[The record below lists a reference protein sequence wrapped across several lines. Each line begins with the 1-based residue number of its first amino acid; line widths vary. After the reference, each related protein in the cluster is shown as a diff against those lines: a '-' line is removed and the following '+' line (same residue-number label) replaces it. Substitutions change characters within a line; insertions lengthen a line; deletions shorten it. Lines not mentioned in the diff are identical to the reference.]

1 MMSRHLEE
9 VYTQREGTSQVKFAS
24 GRWVRSLA
32 AAGAVLLGCGLVAT
46 RASAQQIGP
55 QPSQAHAAPAA
66 RTTPATPAATEAPDV
81 PASPIVTYVNG
92 RLTIFAEN
100 ATLSQVLTLLHNTM
114 GTEVDIP
121 AGSASERVWAHIG
134 PGSAHK
140 VLSELLANTD
150 LDYIL
155 QGSPSDPNAIQT
167 LTLSVRSQ
175 EAPKNGP
182 AGVQSASE
190 PRNPRFVHNPVPA
203 PAAEPEPEPAPQE
216 ASAAVAPPSGGP
228 APGAPEPSGSA
239 AQPGTADSSSA
250 AASSAPASTASST
263 TEPSTSMPAPVQA
276 SMDPTG
282 PSNVYPQTPQPSAAG
297 FNPHPTPPPNMS
309 SDQMVQQLTN
319 MYQQRRQMQSGQSS
333 SSTPN

>member
-1 MMSRHLEE
+1 MMSRYLGE
-9 VYTQREGTSQVKFAS
+9 VYTQREGTFQVKFAS
-24 GRWVRSLA
+24 GGWVRSLA
-32 AAGAVLLGCGLVAT
+32 AAGALLLACGLVST
-46 RASAQQIGP
+46 RANAQQMGP

-66 RTTPATPAATEAPDV
+66 RTIPATPVATEAPDV

-92 RLTIFAEN
+92 QLTIFAEN
-100 ATLSQVLTLLHNTM
+100 ATLSQVLTLLHNAM
-114 GTEVDIP
+114 GTEVDVP

-155 QGSPSDPNAIQT
+155 QGSSSDPNAIHT

-203 PAAEPEPEPAPQE
+203 PAAEPELAPAPQE
-216 ASAAVAPPSGGP
+216 AAAAVAPAS
-228 APGAPEPSGSA
+228 GAPEPNAPAVPPATADSA
-239 AQPGTADSSSA
+239 AAASSSA
-250 AASSAPASTASST
+250 ASSASSS

-282 PSNVYPQTPQPSAAG
+282 PSNVYPQTPQPSAGG

-319 MYQQRRQMQSGQSS
+319 MYQQRRQMQTGQA

>member
-1 MMSRHLEE
+1 MMSRYLGE
-9 VYTQREGTSQVKFAS
+9 VYTQREGTFQVKFAS
-24 GRWVRSLA
+24 GGWVRSLVV
-32 AAGAVLLGCGLVAT
+32 AGALLLACGLVST
-46 RASAQQIGP
+46 RASAQQMGP

-66 RTTPATPAATEAPDV
+66 RTIPATPVATEAPDV

-92 RLTIFAEN
+92 QLTILAEN
-100 ATLSQVLTLLHNTM
+100 ATLSQVLTLLHNAM

-155 QGSPSDPNAIQT
+155 QGSPSDPNAIRT
-167 LTLSVRSQ
+167 VTLSVRTQ

-216 ASAAVAPPSGGP
+216 ASAAVAPTSST
-228 APGAPEPSGSA
+228 PEPNAPTVPPATADSA
-239 AQPGTADSSSA
+239 AAASSSA
-250 AASSAPASTASST
+250 ASSASSS

-319 MYQQRRQMQSGQSS
+319 MYQQRRQMQTGQS